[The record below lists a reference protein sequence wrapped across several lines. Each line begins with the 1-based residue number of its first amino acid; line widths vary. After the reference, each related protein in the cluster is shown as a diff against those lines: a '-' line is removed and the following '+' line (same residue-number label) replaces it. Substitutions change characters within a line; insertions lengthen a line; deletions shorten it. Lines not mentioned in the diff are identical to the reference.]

1 MYLNFSKVAALVAAS
16 LIILALAYADHGKW
30 NKGNNDED
38 RWGERDEHQWGDDDR
53 KNDRDR
59 RWPVVPEANAAWLLA
74 PFFGAVLL
82 FSARHSRANPQN
94 SRVV

>member
-1 MYLNFSKVAALVAAS
+1 MYLNFSKVGTLVAAS
-16 LIILALAYADHGKW
+16 LIILALAYAEHGKW
-30 NKGNNDED
+30 NKGDNDEH
-38 RWGERDEHQWGDDDR
+38 RWGDDDR

-59 RWPVVPEANAAWLLA
+59 RWPVVPETNAGWVLA

-82 FSARHSRANPQN
+82 FSARHARANPQN